1 MITTVAELYFSRR
14 RDWGLRGRRRLWV
27 LQSRREL
34 PFCKT
39 IPKHRLSFS
48 ALMITG
54 VFHHLLCTD
63 LFAPEKSPE
72 RKMLKTNLICMYFL
86 FAHTS
91 LCASPCMYSLKLP
104 SWSLRK
110 YDWTLYFFKKTITE
124 CSNNVSM
131 EPGLWTTGR
140 THKHTSSRSLCLY
153 SLRKRLNPVI
163 DNTHLL
169 QEVTLYVPF
178 LFHFQ
183 HRHFPLSW
191 VCVLCSA
198 LRLLGILQETHSS
211 HKLERMHLFLFRGR
225 SFYRATP
232 HIRGPS

>member
-1 MITTVAELYFSRR
+1 MIPTVAECYFSRR
-14 RDWGLRGRRRLWV
+14 CDWGLRGRRRVWV

-54 VFHHLLCTD
+54 VFHHPLCTD

-110 YDWTLYFFKKTITE
+110 YDWTGLHFFFKKTITE

-131 EPGLWTTGR
+131 EPGLDPSACTAYVKDWIP
-140 THKHTSSRSLCLY
+140 SLIIHICCKKWLY
-153 SLRKRLNPVI
+153 
-163 DNTHLL
+163 T
-169 QEVTLYVPF
+169 
-178 LFHFQ
+178 FHFY
-183 HRHFPLSW
+183 FIFNINIFLLAES
-191 VCVLCSA
+191 VCSA

-225 SFYRATP
+225 
-232 HIRGPS
+232 